1 MIVRSFE
8 AAANGMNALM
18 DMNDNTA
25 NNLANVNTIGY
36 KKGSLRFKDIMQS
49 AVYSH
54 QEGSIIR
61 NTNEN
66 NYLGSLS
73 VGSASMQYTHDFSQ
87 GALTKTS
94 NPYDVAIEG
103 DGFFKVQDA
112 DGKISYTRNGSFV
125 VDNGYWLKTKQGE
138 FVLDVD
144 NRRIR
149 MLPYDMEDETAF
161 RDRKDIVIAENGNI
175 EINSYNQKI
184 PLQTIGVWDFADKDD
199 LFEIG
204 DAKFIP
210 RDEIN
215 NPELRAEK
223 FSVQQGML
231 ELSNS
236 NVIREMINTI
246 NTTRNY
252 ESLTKVV
259 STNSEMLQT
268 AVAVGRIRNS

>member
-1 MIVRSFE
+1 MILRSFE

-36 KKGSLRFKDIMQS
+36 KKGALRFKDIMQS
-49 AVYSH
+49 AVYS
-54 QEGSIIR
+54 QQGSIIR
-61 NTNEN
+61 NTDES

-112 DGKISYTRNGSFV
+112 DGKIAYTRNGSFV

-138 FVLDVD
+138 YVLDVN

-175 EINSYNQKI
+175 EINSYNQKV

-204 DAKFIP
+204 DAKFVP

-215 NPELRAEK
+215 NPELRSEK
-223 FSVQQGML
+223 FSIQQGML

-252 ESLTKVV
+252 ESLTRVV

-268 AVAVGRIRNS
+268 AVSVGRIRSS

>member
-8 AAANGMNALM
+8 SAANGMLALM

-25 NNLANVNTIGY
+25 NNLANVNTVGY
-36 KKGSLRFKDIMQS
+36 KKGSLRFKDVMQS
-49 AVYSH
+49 AVYS
-54 QEGSIIR
+54 QSESIIR
-61 NTNEN
+61 NNSSR
-66 NYLGSLS
+66 YLGSLS
-73 VGSASMQYTHDFSQ
+73 CGSESMQYTHDFSQ

-103 DGFFKVQDA
+103 DGFFKIQDA

-125 VDNGYWLKTKQGE
+125 VDRGYWLKTKEGE
-138 FVLDVD
+138 YVLDVD

-161 RDRKDIVIAENGNI
+161 RDRKDIIIAENGNI

-184 PLQTIGVWDFADKDD
+184 PLQTIGIWDFSDKDD

-204 DAKFIP
+204 DAKFVP
-210 RDEIN
+210 RDTVN
-215 NPELRAEK
+215 NPELRSEK
-223 FSVQQGML
+223 FTIQQGML

-236 NVIREMINTI
+236 NVIKEMINTI

-259 STNSEMLQT
+259 STNSDMLTT
-268 AVAVGRIRNS
+268 AVSVGRLRT

>member
-8 AAANGMNALM
+8 SAANGMLALM

-36 KKGSLRFKDIMQS
+36 KKGSLRFKDVMQS
-49 AVYSH
+49 AVYS

-61 NTNEN
+61 NMNEN

-73 VGSASMQYTHDFSQ
+73 VGSQSMQYTHDFSQ

-103 DGFFKVQDA
+103 DGFFKIQDI
-112 DGKISYTRNGSFV
+112 DGNISYTRNGSFV
-125 VDNGYWLKTKQGE
+125 VDRGYWLKTKQGE
-138 FVLDVD
+138 FVLDVN

-149 MLPYDMEDETAF
+149 ILPEDMEDETVF

-184 PLQTIGVWDFADKDD
+184 PLQTIGIYDFSDKDD

-204 DAKFIP
+204 DAKFVP
-210 RDEIN
+210 RDIIN
-215 NPELRAEK
+215 NPELRSEK
-223 FSVQQGML
+223 FSIQQGML

-236 NVIREMINTI
+236 NVIQEMINTI
-246 NTTRNY
+246 NTSRNY

-259 STNSEMLQT
+259 STNSDMLTT
-268 AVAVGRIRNS
+268 AVSVGRIRTA

>member
-8 AAANGMNALM
+8 SAANGMNALM
-18 DMNDNTA
+18 DMNDNIA
-25 NNLANVNTIGY
+25 NNLANVNTVGY
-36 KKGSLRFKDIMQS
+36 KKGSLRFKDVMQS
-49 AVYSH
+49 AVYS
-54 QEGSIIR
+54 QQGSIIR

-112 DGKISYTRNGSFV
+112 DGNISYTRNDSFV

-138 FVLDVD
+138 YVLDVD

-175 EINSYNQKI
+175 EINSYNQKV

-204 DAKFIP
+204 DAKFVP

-215 NPELRAEK
+215 NPELRSEK
-223 FSVQQGML
+223 FSIQQGML

-236 NVIREMINTI
+236 NVIREMINSI

-259 STNSEMLQT
+259 TTNSDMLQT
-268 AVAVGRIRNS
+268 AVSVGRIRTS